1 MSAERRLLGLVRA
14 EGATPLAGRTP
25 FHQKG
30 YASLGRL
37 LHPVR
42 VSIVARRHRT
52 KPLRNGPPSTKSGLD
67 SRPAVTTR
75 GRNGAEGPPSLTRP
89 QFHDLYGIVG
99 PRERGRRAES
109 CTRATVGLRSCR
121 TCAEL
126 VRTISFQTGVLQNLN
141 HFSRTRATWSSPFV
155 ARVRNWFETFPSELG
170 LCGITTVFRALVRR
184 GPFPCCTCAD
194 AAEADQPRPPTAG
207 NVRGAQSPASQHDSQ
222 TAHARLDCVQLR
234 NHAGPYGSHQA
245 HARGHRVQFRNRAK
259 PPGRLDSL
267 GGPTRS
273 AEEPLWGSPS

>member
-1 MSAERRLLGLVRA
+1 MRA
-14 EGATPLAGRTP
+14 EGATPLAGRAP

-194 AAEADQPRPPTAG
+194 AAEADQPRPPTAAMSA
-207 NVRGAQSPASQHDSQ
+207 VPRAPPASMIPKRH
-222 TAHARLDCVQLR
+222 TL
-234 NHAGPYGSHQA
+234 GSTVCSCGTM
-245 HARGHRVQFRNRAK
+245 RPLWF
-259 PPGRLDSL
+259 PPGTRSR
-267 GGPTRS
+267 PTRAVS
-273 AEEPLWGSPS
+273 EPRQATRAPGQSRRTHTKCRRTPLGKSVVI